1 MTSTEQNTDA
11 VSRISNTQIKNK
23 LTADFEVEVFSPESV
38 SPPPVS
44 TPTACDPG
52 LWVPPSWTSTLTRR
66 RSRKFLYTKHDVIL
80 IAHM

>member
-1 MTSTEQNTDA
+1 MLGDDRFNPMDELNIRGGDMDT
-11 VSRISNTQIKNK
+11 
-23 LTADFEVEVFSPESV
+23 DFELEVFSPESV